1 MQYQGVPAG
10 LLARCT
16 VNAVQEVL
24 MGDIV
29 TNRIR
34 YKTAFEKCAAQV
46 DAIRAHDQRAR
57 EILK

>member
-1 MQYQGVPAG
+1 
-10 LLARCT
+10 
-16 VNAVQEVL
+16 

-46 DAIRAHDQRAR
+46 DAIRAHDQKAR
-57 EILK
+57 EILAQGQN